1 MKKDQIMRFNEFLI
15 ERKSADLYHL
25 TGIEAV
31 ENILSTGAIQT
42 NYDETFDDDPKG
54 AYISLTRDYNYNVYN
69 GEGERVK
76 IIIDQTK
83 LSTSHKISPYA
94 WDGTDFGL
102 EDEGGRN
109 ESEERVYKNIPIS
122 YIKHI
127 IISGPANPNLRDL
140 VELSELHNIPV
151 TFGNI
156 SGDVDHANVLQP
168 IQPKTDGVVKVTE
181 PGLTP
186 LAMDQELNQQ
196 EYDKAIADFG
206 EESFE
211 VIAL

>member
-1 MKKDQIMRFNEFLI
+1 MRFNEFLI
-15 ERKSADLYHL
+15 ERKSADLYHV
-25 TGIEAV
+25 TGIEAA

-42 NYDETFDDDPKG
+42 NYDETTEDDPKG
-54 AYISLTRDYNYNVYN
+54 AYISLTRDYNYNIDHYGH
-69 GEGERVK
+69 GEGEEVK

>member
-1 MKKDQIMRFNEFLI
+1 MMRFNEFLT

-42 NYDETFDDDPKG
+42 NYDETTEDDPKG
-54 AYISLTRDYNYNVYN
+54 AYISLTRDYNYNIDHYGH
-69 GEGERVK
+69 GEGEEVK

-127 IISGPANPNLRDL
+127 IISGPANPKLRDL

-156 SGDVDHANVLQP
+156 SGDIDHANVLQP

-181 PGLTP
+181 PGILTT

>member
-1 MKKDQIMRFNEFLI
+1 MRFNEFLI
-15 ERKSADLYHL
+15 ERKSADLYHV
-25 TGIEAV
+25 TGIEAA

-54 AYISLTRDYNYNVYN
+54 AYISLTRDYNYNMTN
-69 GEGERVK
+69 GADERVK

-127 IISGPANPNLRDL
+127 IISGPANPKLRDL

-156 SGDVDHANVLQP
+156 SGDIDHANVLQP